1 MVLRVDKEKGY
12 IDLSKRRVSAE
23 DVQKCDDRFQRSK
36 AVHSIVRHVAET
48 QHVDIEELYS
58 KTAWPLYRKHGHAY
72 EAFRVAISD
81 PDSIFNEELMPGLE
95 PSLRQAM
102 LADICKRLT
111 PTALKVFDRLVGPYC
126 RRFFCLPHS
135 DSLVRPPSTRAHSH
149 LDSCLARALA

>member
-111 PTALKVFDRLVGPYC
+111 PTALKVLIAWSGPVVAAVFAC
-126 RRFFCLPHS
+126 PAQIC
-135 DSLVRPPSTRAHSH
+135 
-149 LDSCLARALA
+149 

>member
-23 DVQKCDDRFQRSK
+23 DVQKCDERFQRSK

-48 QHVDIEELYS
+48 QHVEMEELYS

-81 PDSIFNEELMPGLE
+81 PESIFNEEIMPGLE

-111 PTALKVFDRLVGPYC
+111 PTALKVPGRALS
-126 RRFFCLPHS
+126 LPMSAASRAHPAPTRACA
-135 DSLVRPPSTRAHSH
+135 RPPPARTAIICTLRA
-149 LDSCLARALA
+149 RRP